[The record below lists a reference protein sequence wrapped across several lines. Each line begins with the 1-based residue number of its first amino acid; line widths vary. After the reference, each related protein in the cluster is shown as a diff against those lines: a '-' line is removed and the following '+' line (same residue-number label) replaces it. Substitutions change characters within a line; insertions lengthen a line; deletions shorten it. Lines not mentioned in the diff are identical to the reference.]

1 MLKLKNI
8 TKTYISG
15 DEKVDA
21 LKGVDIEFRESEF
34 VSILGQSGC
43 GKTTLLNII
52 GGLDRY
58 TKGDLVINGK
68 STKDFKDRD
77 WDAYRNYSVGFV
89 FQSYNLI
96 SHQTILSNVE
106 LALTISGVSKKER
119 KQRAIKALEDVGLKD
134 HIHKK
139 PNQLSGGQM
148 QRVAIARALVNNPD
162 IILADEPTGALD
174 TKTSVQVMEILKEI
188 SKDKLIIMVTHNPE
202 LAEKYS
208 SRIIKILDGK
218 IIDDSNPIK
227 DEDKKTEKIS
237 EDKKQRRTSMKFFTA
252 LRLSLNNLMTK
263 KGRTILTSF
272 AGSIGIIGIALILA
286 ISTGVQNYI
295 NKVEEDT
302 LSSYPITIEES
313 TIDIGSMMETMTGTE
328 ENNDNK
334 EDEKV
339 YSADVMNEMI
349 TTLSNKKESNNLT
362 ELKKY
367 IESGDNEIK
376 NNSNSISYEYDL
388 NINLYKENTDSGIVR
403 VNPSTVMDAFG
414 MGEVIDAKNNS
425 SITSMFGSSMMTNTD
440 IWIEMLDNQ
449 ELLQSQY
456 DLVKGAWPKEYN
468 EVVLILKEDGRID
481 DYTLYSLG
489 LKDQQELKNKWKA
502 VENGETIE
510 ENAEETSYTYDELLN
525 LKFKLLLNSDY
536 YKKENG
542 LWINQEDNDEF
553 MKEQIKN
560 AETIKIV
567 GIIKQN
573 EQSVASTAV
582 TSGIGYTK
590 QLKEYVINKSN
601 EAEIVKEQK
610 ENKETNVFSGL
621 KFPTE
626 EERENYTMGNL
637 TAEQKMAMSKLSSE
651 EIARMMETYTA
662 NKDSSYEKNL
672 QTLGAVDIDTPTS
685 INIYPKDFE
694 SKDKIAAAIEE
705 YNQKQRD
712 EGKEENIINYTDLVG
727 TMMKSVSQIINTI
740 SYVLIAFVAISLIV
754 SSIMIGI
761 ITYIS
766 VLERTKEIG
775 ILRSIGASKK
785 DISRVFN
792 AETLIVGLISGLIGI
807 GITVLLTIPINSIIL
822 TVTGVKVV
830 TTVPVTAGVTL
841 VLISMFL
848 TIIAGLIPAKIASKK
863 DPVIALRTE

>member
-8 TKTYISG
+8 KKTYVSG
-15 DEKVDA
+15 DEKVEA
-21 LKGVDIEFRESEF
+21 LKGINIEFRESEF

-58 TKGDLVINGK
+58 TSGDLIINGK

-96 SHQTILSNVE
+96 GHQTVLSNVE
-106 LALTISGVSKKER
+106 LALTISGVSRKER
-119 KQRAIKALEDVGLKD
+119 KQRAIKALEEVGLKEQ
-134 HIHKK
+134 IHKK

-174 TKTSVQVMEILKEI
+174 TKTSVQVMEILKKI

-218 IIDDSNPIK
+218 ITDDSDPIEHQK
-227 DEDKKTEKIS
+227 EEKQQDTKK
-237 EDKKQRRTSMKFFTA
+237 RRTSMKFLTA

-295 NKVEEDT
+295 DKVEEDT

-313 TIDIGSMMETMTGTE
+313 TVDMSSLMQSMMGDDTE
-328 ENNDNK
+328 SNTENR
-334 EDEKV
+334 EEERA
-339 YSADVMNEMI
+339 YSADIMNDMI
-349 TTLSNKKESNNLT
+349 TTLSNKKQNNNLK

-367 IESGDNEIK
+367 LDEGNNEITK
-376 NNSNSISYEYDL
+376 NSNSIEYGYDL
-388 NINLYKENTDSGIVR
+388 NINLYRADTDKRIVR
-403 VNPSTVMDAFG
+403 VNPSTVMNAFG
-414 MGEVIDAKNNS
+414 MGDMIEAQNNS
-425 SITSMFGSSMMTNTD
+425 AMSSVFGSSMMTNTD
-440 IWIEMLDNQ
+440 ICFEMRDNQ
-449 ELLQSQY
+449 QLLESQY
-456 DLVKGAWPKEYN
+456 DLVKGNWPKQYN
-468 EVVLILKEDGRID
+468 EVVLVLKEDGRID

-489 LKDQQELKNKWKA
+489 LKDQNELKDKWKA
-502 VENGETIE
+502 VENGEKLD
-510 ENAEETSYTYDELLN
+510 ENQESTSYSYDDLLN
-525 LKFKLLLNSDY
+525 LQFKLLLNSDY
-536 YKKENG
+536 YQKQNG
-542 LWINQEDNDEF
+542 LWINKEDDE
-553 MKEQIKN
+553 KYLKDKINN
-560 AETIKIV
+560 AETVKIV

-573 EQSVASTAV
+573 EQSAVSTSV

-590 QLKEYVINKSN
+590 QLKEYVVEKSN
-601 EAEIVKEQK
+601 DAQIVKEQK
-610 ENKETNVFSGL
+610 ENRDVNVFSGL
-621 KFPTE
+621 DFPTDDNTTSME
-626 EERENYTMGNL
+626 NL
-637 TAEQKMAMSKLSSE
+637 TTEQRLAMSKLTSE
-651 EIARMMETYTA
+651 EIAQMMETYSA
-662 NKDSSYEKNL
+662 NKDASYEKNL
-672 QTLGAVDIDTPTS
+672 QKLGAVDIDTPTS
-685 INIYPKDFE
+685 ISIYPKDFE
-694 SKDKIAAAIEE
+694 AKDKISKAIDE

-712 EGKEENIINYTDLVG
+712 DGKEENTISYTDIVG

-740 SYVLIAFVAISLIV
+740 SYVLIAFVAISLVV

-775 ILRSIGASKK
+775 ILRAIGASKK

-792 AETLIVGLISGLIGI
+792 AETLIIGLISGLIGI
-807 GITVLLTIPINSIIL
+807 GITVLLTLPINSMIYA
-822 TVTGVKVV
+822 VTGVKVV
-830 TTVPVTAGVTL
+830 TAVPFKAGVVL